1 MLRIGI
7 TGGIG
12 SGKSTVAHVFEVLG
26 IPVYYADREAKRM
39 MNEDEELKQQII
51 REFGNA
57 AYENGVLNRKHLAS
71 VVFANKEKLSL
82 LNSIVHPATI
92 RHGKQWMKKQTT
104 PYAIKEAALI
114 FESGTQEYLD
124 YVIGVS
130 APLHLRIHRAMQRD
144 NVTREEIQRR
154 MQNQIKEEI
163 KMRLCDFV
171 VKNDEQHLVIVQV
184 LAIDKKLREI
194 AKERAS
200 QSIA

>member
-1 MLRIGI
+1 MLRIGL

-26 IPVYYADREAKRM
+26 IPVYYADLEAKKM
-39 MNEDEELKQQII
+39 MNEDEELKYQIVQQ
-51 REFGNA
+51 FGTD
-57 AYENGVLNRKHLAS
+57 AYENGALNRKHLAS
-71 VVFANKEKLSL
+71 VVFANKEKLSV

-92 RHGKQWMKKQTT
+92 RHGQEWMEKQTT

-114 FESGTQEYLD
+114 FESGAQEHLD
-124 YVIGVS
+124 YIIGVS

-144 NVTREEIQRR
+144 SVTREEIQRR

-171 VKNDEQHLVIVQV
+171 VKNDEQQLVIVQV
-184 LAIDKKLREI
+184 LAIDKKLRELETEHHR
-194 AKERAS
+194 KS
-200 QSIA
+200 K

>member
-26 IPVYYADREAKRM
+26 VPVYYADREAKKM
-39 MNEDEELKQQII
+39 MNEDEELKYQIVH
-51 REFGNA
+51 EFGEL

-71 VVFANKEKLSL
+71 VVFTNKEKLSV

-92 RHGKQWMKKQTT
+92 RHGQQWMQQQST

-114 FESGTQEYLD
+114 FESGTQEHLD
-124 YVIGVS
+124 YIIGVS

-144 NVTREEIQRR
+144 NVTREEVQRR
-154 MQNQIKEEI
+154 MQNQVSEEI

-171 VKNDEQHLVIVQV
+171 IKNDEQQLVIVQV
-184 LAIDKKLREI
+184 LVIDKKLREL
-194 AKERAS
+194 AKECPA
-200 QSIA
+200 SIA

>member
-26 IPVYYADREAKRM
+26 IPVYYADREAKKM
-39 MNEDEELKQQII
+39 MNEDEELKYQIVQ
-51 REFGNA
+51 EFGNA

-71 VVFANKEKLSL
+71 VVFANQEKLSV

-92 RHGKQWMKKQTT
+92 RHGKEWMKKQTT

-114 FESGTQEYLD
+114 FESGTQEHLD

-144 NVTREEIQRR
+144 SVTREEIQRR

-171 VKNDEQHLVIVQV
+171 IKNDEEQLVIVQV
-184 LAIDKKLREI
+184 MAIDKRLREI
-194 AKERAS
+194 EVERRS
-200 QSIA
+200 